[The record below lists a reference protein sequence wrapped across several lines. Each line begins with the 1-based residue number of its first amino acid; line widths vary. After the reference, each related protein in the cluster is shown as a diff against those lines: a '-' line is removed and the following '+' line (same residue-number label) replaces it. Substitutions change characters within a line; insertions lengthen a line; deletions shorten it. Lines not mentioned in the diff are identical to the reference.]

1 MHIDL
6 WALALQA
13 TNFVILAWL
22 LHRFLYKPV
31 TNVVAQRRALVQ
43 KDFEDAQQAK
53 HAADVHRRSYEHRIA
68 EITEERE
75 RVIAEARSHIEV
87 ERREVIEHAQT
98 EARLVIEAQ
107 RRALEDEKRGIAR
120 DIGEKAV
127 DLALDLAQKLL
138 SQVSGAAV
146 TAALLDRVYEHL
158 AALPLERLIE
168 RGPVLQVAT
177 MPALD
182 DAAKAEWS
190 RRLAPLVG
198 AETELFFITDDSLI
212 AGAELRFP
220 SMVVAFSWRDCLDE
234 ARATMMAKG

>member
-43 KDFEDAQQAK
+43 KDFEEAAQAK
-53 HAADVHRRSYEHRIA
+53 HAADVHRRGYEHRIA
-68 EITEERE
+68 EIAEERE
-75 RVIAEARSHIEV
+75 RVISEARSHIEV

-98 EARLVIEAQ
+98 EARSVIAAQ
-107 RRALEDEKRGIAR
+107 RRALADEKREIAR
-120 DIGEKAV
+120 DLGETAA
-127 DLALDLAQKLL
+127 DLAVSLAERLLAQLGTP
-138 SQVSGAAV
+138 VI
-146 TAALLDRVYEHL
+146 TAALLERVCAHL
-158 AALPLERLIE
+158 ASLPPERLAD
-168 RGPVLQVAT
+168 RGPVLQIAT
-177 MPALD
+177 MPGLD
-182 DAAKAEWS
+182 EAAKAEWS

-198 AETELFFITDDSLI
+198 AETELFFITDESLI

-220 SMVVAFSWRDCLDE
+220 SMVVAYSWRDCLDE
-234 ARATMMAKG
+234 ARAGMLAKG

>member
-6 WALALQA
+6 WAMALQA

-43 KDFEDAQQAK
+43 KDFEEAAQAK
-53 HAADVHRRSYEHRIA
+53 HAADVHRRGYEHRIA
-68 EITEERE
+68 EITAERE

-87 ERREVIEHAQT
+87 ERREVIDHAQT

-107 RRALEDEKRGIAR
+107 RRALDDEKRGIAR
-120 DIGEKAV
+120 DLGEKTV
-127 DLALDLAQKLL
+127 DLALALSQKLL
-138 SQVSGAAV
+138 SQVSGAAI
-146 TAALLDRVYEHL
+146 TAALLERVCQQL
-158 AALPLERLIE
+158 AALSPERLAE

-182 DAAKAEWS
+182 AAAQAEWS

-198 AETELFFITDDSLI
+198 AETELFFVTDESLI
-212 AGAELRFP
+212 AGVELRFP
-220 SMVVAFSWRDCLDE
+220 SMVVAFSWRDSLDE
-234 ARATMMAKG
+234 ARASMMAKG